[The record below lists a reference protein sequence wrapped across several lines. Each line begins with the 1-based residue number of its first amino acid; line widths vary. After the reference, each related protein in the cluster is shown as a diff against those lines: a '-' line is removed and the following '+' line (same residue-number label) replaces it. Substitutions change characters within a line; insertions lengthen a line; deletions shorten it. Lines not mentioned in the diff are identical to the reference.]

1 MNVTIVGGGNIG
13 TQFAVHCAHKNHRVT
28 VYTSKPDKFSK
39 ALSIVDANGNVTLQG
54 SIALATNDA
63 ALAFG
68 TADLIFV
75 TVPADC
81 MSEYGDKIYPHIQPG
96 VKIGLIPGTGGGEC
110 VFLKCR
116 EKGAVLF
123 GLQRVPSVSRL
134 VEYGRQ
140 VCSTGYRAELFAA
153 ALPKSQTQACCQ
165 LLSSIFDMPCHG
177 LPDYLNLTLTP
188 SNPILH
194 TTRLRTLFG
203 DYAPGVVY
211 SRIPLFYQ
219 EWDDASSRL
228 LMACDEEVQQLC
240 AALTEFDLSGVR
252 SLKDHYESH
261 TPEAMTHKIS
271 HIPAFQGLP
280 SPQTEV
286 AGGFIPNLS
295 SRYFTADFSYGL
307 AILVQIAHMANVPA
321 PNMEQTLQW
330 YQALAGKPQMF
341 DFTRWGIHNY
351 EDLVA
356 FYRQ

>member
-13 TQFAVHCAHKNHRVT
+13 TQFAVHCAQKNHRVT
-28 VYTSKPDKFSK
+28 VYTSKPDRFSK
-39 ALSIVDANGNVTLQG
+39 ALSIVDAQGNVTHRG
-54 SIALATNDA
+54 EIALATNDE

-68 TADLIFV
+68 TADVIFI

-81 MSEYGDKIYPHIQPG
+81 MSGYGEKLYPHIRPG

-110 VFLKCR
+110 VFLKCL

-123 GLQRVPSVSRL
+123 GLQRVPAVARL
-134 VEYGRQ
+134 VAYGKQ

-153 ALPKSQTQACCQ
+153 ALPKRETAACCE
-165 LLSSIFDMPCHG
+165 LLSSIFDMPCSA

-194 TTRLRTLFG
+194 TTRLRTLFS

-228 LMACDEEVQQLC
+228 LIACDEEVQQLC
-240 AALTEFDLSGVR
+240 RALTDFDLSGVK
-252 SLKDHYESH
+252 SLKDHYESQ

-280 SPQTEV
+280 SPQIAVE
-286 AGGFIPNLS
+286 GGFIPDFH

-307 AILVQIAHMANVPA
+307 AILVQLAHMAHVPA

-341 DFTRWGIHNY
+341 DFNRWGITDY
-351 EDLVA
+351 ETFIA